1 MNRREAVLAL
11 STLAALGPRV
21 ALPQTPAK
29 SPTIGYLGLFPL
41 RIQVVW
47 DQALKDLGWVEGKNV
62 VVDRVFANGNPDKLP
77 ALAGELVRKRVDAI
91 FALGPEAAVTA
102 AQATKSIPIV
112 FWGPAFPVE
121 QGLVD
126 SFARPGRNLT
136 GVVWNSAFDKHVEFI
151 KQVAPRAR
159 RVAFFRT
166 LTALRTLTGGAF
178 AGTVAQIESTGRAMG
193 LEMKSVE
200 VTRQEDFAG
209 AFKSIKAWGPQALI
223 AYATPTTGQA
233 RQQIV
238 DFANDSRMPLFSDS
252 RLFVDAG
259 GFFSHGPLTSE
270 MTVQSV
276 RQLDRILRGAQP
288 ASLPVEMPTRYET
301 VVNQKTA
308 DRLGIKIPQ
317 ALLARVDEVIR

>member
-11 STLAALGPRV
+11 STLAALGPRI

-29 SPTIGYLGLFPL
+29 FPTIGYLGLVPL

-47 DQALKDLGWVEGKNV
+47 DQSLKELGWVEGKNV
-62 VVDRVFANGNPDKLP
+62 VVDRVFADGNPDNLP

-91 FALGPEAAVTA
+91 FALGPEAAVAA
-102 AQATKSIPIV
+102 AQATLSIPIV
-112 FWGPAFPVE
+112 FWGPAYPVE

-126 SFARPGRNLT
+126 SFARPGRNVT
-136 GVVWNSAFDKHVEFI
+136 GVVWNSGFEKQLEFI

-166 LTALRTLTGGAF
+166 LTALRTLKGEAV
-178 AGTVAQIESTGRAMG
+178 AGSLVKIESTGRAMG
-193 LEMKSVE
+193 LEVKSFQVAN
-200 VTRQEDFAG
+200 QEDFAG
-209 AFKSIKAWGPQALI
+209 AFKAIKTWGAQALI
-223 AYATPTTGQA
+223 TYTTPATGLA

-238 DFANDSRMPLFSDS
+238 DFANDSRMPMFSDW
-252 RLFVDAG
+252 RGFADAG
-259 GFFSHGPLTSE
+259 GLFSYGPLTSE

-276 RQLDRILRGAQP
+276 RQLDRILRGALP

-301 VVNQKTA
+301 VLNQKTA
-308 DRLGIKIPQ
+308 DRLGIKVPA